1 MMTIARLKRWGIAYY
16 NRTAQ
21 DAVNHM
27 KDREKANG
35 GLGDYYSENETRVP
49 TWMVTGDKQRVSEL
63 IGLSVEQLDG
73 GIADTEVVARWSD
86 DGVAPNGLSG
96 RAFNDAPPPVD
107 EHGRPAVDDDGNE
120 LQSRQSVHAFD
131 CTIAAP
137 KSVSLTRALTDSTTE
152 KIMGAAHRVAS
163 QAAFDY
169 LGKHAGYTRVYNPL
183 TGKAELERL
192 PGLVGAAYQHET
204 SREGDPHLHIHLIVF
219 NRQARADGKLVT
231 IDSKSL
237 HHEAKAAGMIYQAT
251 LRRELAR
258 YGFEWEHV
266 GEHNGMAELAGVSK
280 ATIKKWSK
288 RATRLRQWAAA
299 QLRVMDDTPTA
310 RQLAAAQ
317 RATRPAKPE
326 SLGWEDL
333 KRDWRNDLRGFELD
347 RDAWERARNEREA
360 AEKKHRGINR
370 RRLAEMS
377 AHIPKAGFT
386 RADMVELMAASWP
399 VVGDGD
405 VLAEVEAAVDEVS
418 LRISDPRQ
426 AHRREG
432 SERFTI
438 DLVIAEE
445 TMIFSMLDKADS
457 RAEITVSDSELEG
470 LGDDQAAAIAEIGR
484 SPQLVQVLQAPA
496 GAGKTHSLK
505 SLRRAAHR
513 HGKTVYVL
521 APTGKAVDTA
531 IHDDAGDQ
539 GFTVTKALGMLAD
552 QRLKFGPDALV
563 VIDESSMIG
572 TPDLHKLMSA
582 ATQAK
587 AKLLMVGD
595 QHQLAPVL
603 ARGGMF
609 EQLCT
614 DLPWTQKLD
623 QVWRMRDPEEKN
635 ASLNLRNGDKV
646 ELKSSVDWYRD
657 HQRLAI
663 GDPVA
668 MAEDVYA
675 AYLNDRLEGKDAIII
690 ADTWEMTDSLNRRLH
705 AAMLGDEEARANIP
719 NGDVAVKVSRDQHVS
734 VGDIIL
740 TRNNDA
746 TIDCVLPDG
755 SLADQVRN
763 GNRWTVVGIDT
774 EHDLLHAVRGGTNP
788 DADRARA
795 TFTRE
800 YAEEHITLGYAT
812 TVHSAQGVTADTCHS
827 LMGVTATRT
836 MAYVAMTRG
845 RHTNDAYLYEK
856 FRGELDHEHT
866 SPTGTDDIHILKR
879 GTPQHAAD
887 AFYRLMLTND
897 DRPMTMHALAA
908 KTAPEHLPARVAALV
923 SEHAQQV
930 AQRFE
935 RYQQWLRER
944 DQRDQ
949 ERRTAEREQQ
959 QHRRRRTIE
968 RDGAGLDL

>member
-16 NRTAQ
+16 NRTAE
-21 DAVNHM
+21 DAVNQM
-27 KDREKANG
+27 KDRAKANG
-35 GLGDYYSENETRVP
+35 GLGDYFSENETRLP
-49 TWMVTGDKQRVSEL
+49 TWMVTGDKDRVSDL

-73 GIADTEVVARWSD
+73 GMADMETVRRWSD
-86 DGVAPNGLSG
+86 DGVAPNGLVG
-96 RAFNDAPPPVD
+96 RAFNDAADPVD
-107 EHGRPAVDDDGNE
+107 EHGQPLRDEDGAV

-131 CTIAAP
+131 LTIAAP
-137 KSVSLTRALTDSTTE
+137 KSVSLMRAMTDPTTE
-152 KIMGAAHRVAS
+152 KIMGAAHRVAA

-169 LGKHAGYTRVYNPL
+169 IGKHAGYTRVFNPL
-183 TGKAELERL
+183 TGKNDLERL
-192 PGLVGAAYQHET
+192 PGVVGAAYQHET
-204 SREGDPHLHIHLIVF
+204 SREGDPHLHLHLIVF

-251 LRRELAR
+251 LRRELAG

-266 GEHNGMAELAGVSK
+266 GAHSGMAELAGVSK
-280 ATIKKWSK
+280 ETIKKWSK
-288 RATRLRQWAAA
+288 RSTRLRQWAAA
-299 QLRVMDDTPTA
+299 KLRVMEDTPTA

-317 RATRPAKPE
+317 RATRPDKPE
-326 SLGWEDL
+326 SLPWEVL
-333 KRDWRNDLRGFELD
+333 KEQWRTDPRGFVLD
-347 RDAWERARNEREA
+347 REAWAHARDEREA
-360 AEKKHRGINR
+360 TEKAHRGIDR
-370 RRLAEMS
+370 RRLADMA

-399 VVGDGD
+399 VTGDGD

-445 TMIFSMLDKADS
+445 KMIFSMLDKADR
-457 RAEITVSDSELEG
+457 RAEITVNDAELAG
-470 LGDDQAAAIAEIGR
+470 LGDDQATAIAEIGR

-513 HGKTVYVL
+513 HGKSVYVL

-531 IHDDAGDQ
+531 IHDQAGDQ
-539 GFTVTKALGMLAD
+539 GFTVDKALGMLAD
-552 QRLKFGPDALV
+552 HRLTFGPDALI

-582 ATQAK
+582 ATKANAK
-587 AKLLMVGD
+587 MLLVGD
-595 QHQLAPVL
+595 QYQLAPVL
-603 ARGGMF
+603 KRGGMF
-609 EQLCT
+609 EQLSN
-614 DLPWTQKLD
+614 DLPWTQRLE
-623 QVWRMRDPEEKN
+623 QVWRMRDPEEKD
-635 ASLNLRNGDKV
+635 ASLALRNGEAD
-646 ELKSSVDWYRD
+646 ELKSAVDWYRE
-657 HQRLAI
+657 HNRLAI

-675 AYLNDRLEGKDAIII
+675 AYLSDRQNGQDSIII
-690 ADTWEMTDSLNRRLH
+690 ADTWEMTDSLNMRLH
-705 AAMLGDEEARANIP
+705 AALLGGEADRSHIP
-719 NGDVAVKVSRDQHVS
+719 NGDISVKVSRDHRVS
-734 VGDIIL
+734 IGDIIL

-755 SLADQVRN
+755 RPADQVRN

-774 EHDLLHAVRGGTNP
+774 ERELLHAVRGGT
-788 DADRARA
+788 DTEADRARA
-795 TFTRE
+795 TFTRD

-827 LMGVTATRT
+827 LIGSSATRT
-836 MAYVAMTRG
+836 LAYVAMTRG

-866 SPTGTDDIHILKR
+866 SPTGTDEIHILKR
-879 GTPQHAAD
+879 GTPKHAAQ
-887 AFYRLMLTND
+887 AFYTLMLTND
-897 DRPMTMHALAA
+897 DRPTTMHALAA
-908 KTAPEHLPARVAALV
+908 KTAREHLPARVATLV
-923 SEHAQQV
+923 TEHAQQV
-930 AQRFE
+930 ARRFE
-935 RYQQWLRER
+935 RYQQWRR
-944 DQRDQ
+944 DRDRGRDAEQQRTTEHDRRRGRSLQRD
-949 ERRTAEREQQ
+949 
-959 QHRRRRTIE
+959 
-968 RDGAGLDL
+968 DAGLEL